1 MSKVKIL
8 SLRAHY
14 RERDRREAGLPF
26 VGPAPDR
33 NYPHYWRVPQ
43 CRTFPEAFDLGER
56 YGAALLQLFH
66 DYPDHAGN
74 GLLGRIV
81 RDMDLLD
88 FSLQR
93 GLPLG
98 VFHHLEVMMS
108 AGQQEQGA
116 EAPPPA

>member
-14 RERDRREAGLPF
+14 RERDRREAGRLCRPGAGSQLPALLA
-26 VGPAPDR
+26 GAPM
-33 NYPHYWRVPQ
+33 PHLS
-43 CRTFPEAFDLGER
+43 EAFDLGER

-98 VFHHLEVMMS
+98 FFHHLKS
-108 AGQQEQGA
+108 
-116 EAPPPA
+116 